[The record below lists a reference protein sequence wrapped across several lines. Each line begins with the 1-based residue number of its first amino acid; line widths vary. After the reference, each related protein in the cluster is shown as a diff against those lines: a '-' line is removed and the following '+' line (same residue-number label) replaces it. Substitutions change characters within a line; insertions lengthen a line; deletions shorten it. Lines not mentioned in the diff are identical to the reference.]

1 MRPRRYPTTAAL
13 RPARAVDLTPRQRQV
28 LALLVRQY
36 LGAARPVSSQTLAVE
51 GRHAWAPATVRA
63 TLNELEELGLLE
75 QPHAAAGRVPTDRG
89 YRVFV
94 DAFETPA
101 TLSEDECR
109 AIEKALDAS
118 ARDVEQLLG
127 QASRLLADAA
137 AQLGFALAP
146 ALDEGHLGGL
156 ELVHVGGPRIL
167 LVLTVQGG
175 RTRTM
180 TLELTGTL
188 ARAEIERVARLLR
201 ERLLGR
207 PFSEVARRL
216 ADDETLVRDGAVAI
230 VAQAMADALLELAR
244 PGVFVGGASHVA
256 RHPELR
262 DADRLRPLL
271 ELLDQSEPWS
281 DLVGT
286 DAPAGLSV
294 AIGREHGR
302 ADLAHLSL
310 VRFRLGGPDGAS
322 IGLLGPRRMDYGRA
336 MGLVDFVGR
345 RLANLM

>member
-1 MRPRRYPTTAAL
+1 VELVLAGDVHRQHGQVQRLA
-13 RPARAVDLTPRQRQV
+13 AVDGGT
-28 LALLVRQY
+28 
-36 LGAARPVSSQTLAVE
+36 G
-51 GRHAWAPATVRA
+51 
-63 TLNELEELGLLE
+63 
-75 QPHAAAGRVPTDRG
+75 
-89 YRVFV
+89 
-94 DAFETPA
+94 
-101 TLSEDECR
+101 
-109 AIEKALDAS
+109 IEAC
-118 ARDVEQLLG
+118 DVEQLLG

-310 VRFRLGGPDGAS
+310 VRFRLGGPVGAS